1 MQKTR
6 KATAQSAKMNKQ
18 SNRNDDEDFN
28 QDESDLSVR
37 AKRMNIAQVT
47 ERCPKPLILSLTP
60 NICIPFNRSKKQ
72 FNVIKL
78 KLYVLKNL
86 LNLIKN

>member
-37 AKRMNIAQVT
+37 AKRMNIAQVINT
-47 ERCPKPLILSLTP
+47 
-60 NICIPFNRSKKQ
+60 
-72 FNVIKL
+72 V
-78 KLYVLKNL
+78 
-86 LNLIKN
+86 LNLFFFYHT